1 MRKRIRTAALLLVV
15 MIVAMQAVSVYA
27 HDVPDMTRKGSV
39 TVSMKDKGEPVP
51 GGSLTACKVADIVEN
66 NGNYSFALTEEFA
79 QSGIDISDLT
89 ATNLAAE
96 LAEYAKNHSLEGIER
111 EVGEDGTVKFAGLE
125 LGLYL
130 FVQNNPADGYA
141 PVEPFLVTV
150 PYFDGEQYVYD
161 VNATPK
167 VDLEKELE
175 TEPTTEPT
183 EPPDLPQTGQLNWPV
198 PILAVA
204 GMALIVIGWMMRTG
218 KKRENEE

>member
-1 MRKRIRTAALLLVV
+1 MRNRIKTAALLLLV
-15 MIVAMQAVSVYA
+15 MIIAMQAVCVYA
-27 HDVPDMTRKGSV
+27 HDVPDVTRKGSV
-39 TVSMKDKGEPVP
+39 TVAMKDDGEPVS

-89 ATNLAAE
+89 AEDLAAK
-96 LAEYAKNHSLEGIER
+96 LADYAKNHSLDGIER

-130 FVQNNPADGYA
+130 FVQNKTADGYA
-141 PVEPFLVTV
+141 PVEPFLVSV
-150 PYFDGEQYVYD
+150 PYYDGEKYVYD
-161 VNATPK
+161 VDASPK

-204 GMALIVIGWMMRTG
+204 GMALIVIGWMMRAG